1 MMDPLWITEAE
12 VVAALSLPEAIEA
25 LEKGLALEAAGTA
38 RNMAKTH
45 QIWGGHH
52 TLHAIGAV
60 VEGAH
65 VVGTKTWAHTAGGAT
80 PLVTLWNSE
89 TGRLEAII
97 EAFALGQMRT
107 GGISGVATAHM
118 ASADADELAIVGTGK
133 QAMTQVVAVVAV
145 RPVKTIRVFSPTPEN
160 RRSFLERMKMLLPN
174 ISVKEARSVEEAV
187 KDAPIVTVVT
197 RARTPVLS
205 ASMLARGTHVNA
217 VGAITPEREEFTQDV
232 FDRVDAIAVDMVEF
246 GQIPK
251 RRIQEALRGRRLE
264 QRAAALR
271 SCGAARG
278 AADERGLDL
287 VQGHGHGIVR
297 PCARGRDFGESAR
310 IRRRSCLSASQT
322 RAAPPV
328 TGAELKERLRCVTI
342 IFGIRRVRARKPSIF
357 GRPW

>member
-1 MMDPLWITEAE
+1 MSEPVWITEQE

-232 FDRVDAIAVDMVEF
+232 FDRVDAIAVDMVESVKSLSAEF
-246 GQIPK
+246 K
-251 RRIQEALRGRRLE
+251 RRFEGGDWSSVRPLSDLVARH
-264 QRAAALR
+264 
-271 SCGAARG
+271 AARPTN
-278 AADERGLDL
+278 ADLTLFKAMGMGLSDL
-287 VQGHGHGIVR
+287 ALGVEIL
-297 PCARGRDFGESAR
+297 A
-310 IRRRSCLSASQT
+310 
-322 RAAPPV
+322 
-328 TGAELKERLRCVTI
+328 
-342 IFGIRRVRARKPSIF
+342 RVRSSGGGHAFPHPKPAQPRLLRARN
-357 GRPW
+357 

>member
-1 MMDPLWITEAE
+1 MTDPLWITEAE

-52 TLHAIGAV
+52 TLHALGAV

-65 VVGTKTWAHTAGGAT
+65 VVGTKTWAHTGGGAT

-133 QAMTQVVAVVAV
+133 QAMTQVAAVVAV
-145 RPVKTIRVFSPTPEN
+145 RPLKTIRVFSPTPEN

-174 ISVKEARSVEEAV
+174 IAAREAASVEEAV
-187 KDAPIVTVVT
+187 KDAPIVTLIT

-205 ASMLARGTHVNA
+205 VSMLARGTHVNA

-232 FDRVDAIAVDMVEF
+232 FERVDAIAVDTVESVKSLSAEF
-246 GQIPK
+246 KK
-251 RRIQEALRGRRLE
+251 RFAGGDWSRVRPLSGLVAQH
-264 QRAAALR
+264 
-271 SCGAARG
+271 AARPKN
-278 AADERGLDL
+278 ADLTLFKAMGMGLSDL
-287 VQGHGHGIVR
+287 ALGVEIL
-297 PCARGRDFGESAR
+297 A
-310 IRRRSCLSASQT
+310 
-322 RAAPPV
+322 
-328 TGAELKERLRCVTI
+328 
-342 IFGIRRVRARKPSIF
+342 RVRASGAGHAFAHPKPAQP
-357 GRPW
+357 RLLRARH